1 MTLAKV
7 CLLGEVSVGKTSLI
21 RRFVDRTFSESY
33 LSTVGVTIS
42 RKLIHLPASPGASAG
57 EVQLIFWDLQG
68 GHEFGAIASS
78 YLKGAHAAVVVGD
91 LTRNA
96 TLEALG
102 EHINRFMSINPS
114 GIVLVAL
121 NKADL
126 HPDPGLKPA
135 IDTVHFQAILKTFS
149 TSAKT
154 GEGVDDLFS
163 ILAAHLQLRVEH
175 GSAH

>member
-1 MTLAKV
+1 MILAKV
-7 CLLGEVSVGKTSLI
+7 CLLGEISVGKTSLI
-21 RRFVDRTFSESY
+21 RRFVDRTFSDSY

-42 RKLIHLPASPGASAG
+42 RKLIQTPASLGVSAG
-57 EVQLIFWDLQG
+57 EVQLICWDLQG
-68 GHEFGAIASS
+68 GHDFGAIASS

-91 LTRNA
+91 LTRND

-102 EHINRFMSINPS
+102 EHIDRFMSINPS
-114 GIVLVAL
+114 GIVVVAL

-126 HPDPGLKPA
+126 HSDPNPKPA
-135 IDTVHFQAILKTFS
+135 IDSVNLQAILKTFG

-154 GEGVDDLFS
+154 GEGVDELFT
-163 ILAAHLQLRVEH
+163 ILATHLQQRVEH